1 MAANKFHLGW
11 FIGHGFG
18 VEAWNN
24 RWGSAA
30 GPDWTG
36 GFYVDMCRAMER
48 AGFDFA
54 LLEDTCMVS
63 DVYGGT
69 MEGAL
74 KHAVF
79 APKHDPVPLIPLMS
93 QATKHLGVVATL
105 STSFYL
111 PWPLARLCNTLDHVT
126 QGRFGWNIVTSGE
139 DLAAQNFGLDAAQ
152 DHDVRYEIA
161 DEFMEVVH
169 KLWESWDADA
179 VVLDRESG
187 TYADY
192 KKVRTIDHVGK
203 YFKCRG
209 PLNTVPSPQRKP
221 VMIQAGGS
229 PKGRDFAA
237 QHADAIVT
245 IARGVEGM
253 KEYRDDVRAR
263 MEKFGRKPDDCKVLF
278 CVEPILADTDE
289 EAWRRH
295 DEIITSEDFVMQ
307 RLIGSSSNTEVDFSQ
322 FDLDKPLPP
331 VSTNGEQTSL
341 KHLTDGGGTTKTLR
355 ELVQRLFSPVE
366 LVGTPET
373 VAKQMDELM
382 EEVGGDGFLLLRQG
396 PRLTRR
402 YVDEICDG
410 LVPALQRRGVV
421 RTSYTYDHF
430 RDNLL
435 EF

>member
-1 MAANKFHLGW
+1 
-11 FIGHGFG
+11 
-18 VEAWNN
+18 
-24 RWGSAA
+24 
-30 GPDWTG
+30 
-36 GFYVDMCRAMER
+36 MCIRDR
-48 AGFDFA
+48 
-54 LLEDTCMVS
+54 
-63 DVYGGT
+63 
-69 MEGAL
+69 
-74 KHAVF
+74 
-79 APKHDPVPLIPLMS
+79 
-93 QATKHLGVVATL
+93 
-105 STSFYL
+105 
-111 PWPLARLCNTLDHVT
+111 
-126 QGRFGWNIVTSGE
+126 
-139 DLAAQNFGLDAAQ
+139 
-152 DHDVRYEIA
+152 
-161 DEFMEVVH
+161 
-169 KLWESWDADA
+169 WDADA

-203 YFKCRG
+203 YFTCRG
-209 PLNTVPSPQRKP
+209 PLNTVPSPQGKP

-253 KEYRDDVRAR
+253 KE
-263 MEKFGRKPDDCKVLF
+263 
-278 CVEPILADTDE
+278 
-289 EAWRRH
+289 
-295 DEIITSEDFVMQ
+295 
-307 RLIGSSSNTEVDFSQ
+307 
-322 FDLDKPLPP
+322 
-331 VSTNGEQTSL
+331 QTSL

-366 LVGTPET
+366 LVGTPEN